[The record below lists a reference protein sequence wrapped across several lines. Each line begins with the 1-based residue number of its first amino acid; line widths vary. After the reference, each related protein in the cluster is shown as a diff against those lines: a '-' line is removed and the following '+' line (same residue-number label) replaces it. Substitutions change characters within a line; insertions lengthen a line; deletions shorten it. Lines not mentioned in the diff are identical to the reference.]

1 MRSLTFK
8 SNYVIKLWRGKPP
21 CNLEKKKEKVDAIIT
36 ERTFVSLSYKR
47 GNWRGG
53 REEEKGG
60 GERKKKRSKGM
71 VRSA

>member
-36 ERTFVSLSYKR
+36 ERTFVSLS
-47 GNWRGG
+47 
-53 REEEKGG
+53 
-60 GERKKKRSKGM
+60 
-71 VRSA
+71 